1 MSCVRVLTRDTDV
14 GFLSVRLSV
23 RPSVQ
28 FRQKSAGKIGS
39 LASCLSKSLRVIE
52 SYMHLSGTYDFLLV
66 IHSNYGPTSYSC
78 TISEING
85 HFCRKKFPPPLFYN
99 GVLILK
105 NYNAE
110 KSLMI
115 CTLYNRFDRISSLE
129 GRMDRRTDR
138 NRTSISRVSIL
149 TRRVIKALYYNQRL
163 LLPDPS
169 LSVCA
174 CACVCDI
181 HRI

>member
-85 HFCRKKFPPPLFYN
+85 HFCRKNFPPPLFYN

-110 KSLMI
+110 KK
-115 CTLYNRFDRISSLE
+115 FDDMYLVQPFRQNIII
-129 GRMDRRTDR
+129 GGTNGPTDR
-138 NRTSISRVSIL
+138 QKSHINIAGQHTDA
-149 TRRVIKALYYNQRL
+149 TRDKSAVLQSAPTAPRPIAQ
-163 LLPDPS
+163 
-169 LSVCA
+169 
-174 CACVCDI
+174 CVCV
-181 HRI
+181 RVCV